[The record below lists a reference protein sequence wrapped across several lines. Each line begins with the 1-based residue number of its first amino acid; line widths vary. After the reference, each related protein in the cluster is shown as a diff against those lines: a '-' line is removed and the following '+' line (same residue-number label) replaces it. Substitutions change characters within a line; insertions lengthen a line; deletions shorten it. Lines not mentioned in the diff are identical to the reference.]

1 MVNGAWAMILPGIQ
15 VQIITSWGLKIS
27 MSVIIKSLRMM
38 LLDTKGIS
46 ESSARD
52 SEWVLKETGWNHFE
66 LRMYDAVIGRWLVP
80 DPFRQYWSPY
90 VAFGNNPVSRVDP
103 DGGMDR
109 IQSLTSFNRKS
120 ADLINDLVSLT
131 DGTLA
136 LSNITISA
144 NRLPFSFAGSSYD
157 DIVGFFL
164 DLFTGGVRFTLFGR
178 GDLDFGSNVPDNVRV
193 VAVEMSFILDIFNAL
208 GQKFPKDQK
217 PIVKNDT
224 RTVENKSD
232 RERVL
237 DIKNGVEKAHE
248 LYHQNKLMKS
258 TTPERD
264 TIRGSINDKS
274 IYNYRIILQGTDTI
288 DERYYVP
295 DDF

>member
-1 MVNGAWAMILPGIQ
+1 
-15 VQIITSWGLKIS
+15 
-27 MSVIIKSLRMM
+27 
-38 LLDTKGIS
+38 
-46 ESSARD
+46 
-52 SEWVLKETGWNHFE
+52 

-103 DGGMDR
+103 DGGMDDPV
-109 IQSLTSFNRKS
+109 IDLTTESQ
-120 ADLINDLVSLT
+120 
-131 DGTLA
+131 TLA
-136 LSNITISA
+136 LSEQFAVTA
-144 NRLPFSFAGSSYD
+144 TRLPFSFTNSSYD

-178 GDLDFGSNVPDNVRV
+178 GDLDFGSNAPDNVRV
-193 VAVEMSFILDIFNAL
+193 VAIEMSFILDIFNAL

-237 DIKNGVEKAHE
+237 DIKDGVEKAHE
-248 LYHQNKLMKS
+248 LYHQNNEGPRLIGGGKRIFGEEQDSIFHRVVTLS
-258 TTPERD
+258 GD
-264 TIRGSINDKS
+264 TIYVFDRVTNQRGTMKGFT
-274 IYNYRIILQGTDTI
+274 Q
-288 DERYYVP
+288 
-295 DDF
+295 